1 MAQLEGRWIK
11 DGTIVPSKIDTSSA
25 FTFHDVNVTVDSSV
39 TGNCYVGGDLLV
51 AGSFNHGGGDS
62 TINGSFRITGNSYI
76 DGSLTVA
83 NDYVL
88 GGDSLVIGDSTVI
101 GDSSVY
107 GNFRVEGD
115 VSLMGNSYVGG
126 TARVVGNSIVDG
138 NLLVHGNSTVDF
150 DSTVSGDLTVFGKTY
165 LKNDTTVDG
174 TLAVEGIGGVYG
186 SGRIITNNIS
196 TTQNVESYPV
206 DLYIY
211 SGVISNPLVR
221 VGPGNGLYTRM
232 SIEDGVQFEAQD
244 ISTFND
250 VVTVNS
256 DATVTGNVY
265 LDTIR
270 PNSTDTVTMDS
281 TVTVIGDFTIEG
293 PAAGDKFARIEGAN
307 NTSVIG
313 YNVVSAY
320 GTEFSMRQ
328 NGVSVPGQVAGI
340 LKQDLSEIYTTADH
354 HLLIHTAYG
363 GADSTIYITPDS
375 ANKGVAPDYLPPTL
389 AVTPSSIVVGG
400 AVAVTG
406 DTSCNK
412 IVPYSGKSIQINHG
426 SSDGTNNIYGRTF
439 IYSDPGGTAIY
450 GGAESVSL
458 YSNDSVK
465 IYSDATVTGKFTP
478 FSGISMVGENPIYW
492 KTVPIHSADYVGYL
506 QSYWVPIDVT
516 TSHTFMGGW
525 VTRSTPVGSSPF
537 SRYIQIVNNVT
548 LPTEVNS
555 LGVVRTP
562 TDSTWTLLL
571 SSTTNLDPTDSSD
584 MRAFMFFLKP

>member
-1 MAQLEGRWIK
+1 MAQLKGRWIE
-11 DGTIVPSKIDTSSA
+11 DGTIFPSKVDTSST
-25 FTFHDVNVTVDSSV
+25 FTFQGIEVTVDSSV
-39 TGNCYVGGDLLV
+39 LGNSYIGGDLLV

-76 DGSLTVA
+76 DGTLTVA
-83 NDYVL
+83 TDFVL
-88 GGDSLVIGDSTVI
+88 GGDSYVGGSSRVIGDSTVF

-107 GNFRVEGD
+107 GDLRVEGD
-115 VSLMGNSYVGG
+115 VAFLGNSYVGGSSRIVGDSIVDSDLSVHGNSTVDYDSSVLGNFYVQGDSSMHGGLIIDGDFATLGSSYVGGSARVVGDFIVNSDSTGVGNSHIEGDLLVEGDFATMGNSYVGG
-126 TARVVGNSIVDG
+126 SARVVGSSIVD
-138 NLLVHGNSTVDF
+138 V
-150 DSTVSGDLTVFGKTY
+150 DSTVGADLIVSGSAYF
-165 LKNDTTVDG
+165 N
-174 TLAVEGIGGVYG
+174 G
-186 SGRIITNNIS
+186 S
-196 TTQNVESYPV
+196 
-206 DLYIY
+206 
-211 SGVISNPLVR
+211 
-221 VGPGNGLYTRM
+221 
-232 SIEDGVQFEAQD
+232 
-244 ISTFND
+244 
-250 VVTVNS
+250 
-256 DATVTGNVY
+256 
-265 LDTIR
+265 
-270 PNSTDTVTMDS
+270 DS
-281 TVTVIGDFTIEG
+281 TVVVSGGFTIEG
-293 PAAGDKFARIEGAN
+293 PATGDKFARIEGAN

-313 YNVVSAY
+313 YQVVSAY

-340 LKQDLSEIYTTADH
+340 LKSDLSEIHTTADH

-389 AVTPSSIVVGG
+389 AITPSSIVVGG

-426 SSDGTNNIYGRTF
+426 ASDGTNNIYGRTF

-450 GGAESVSL
+450 GGAGSVSL

-478 FSGISMVGENPIYW
+478 YSGISMIGENPIYW
-492 KTVPIHSADYVGYL
+492 KTIPIHSADYVGFL

-525 VTRSTPVGSSPF
+525 VTRSTPVGGFPF
-537 SRYIQIVNNVT
+537 SRYIQIVNNT
-548 LPTEVNS
+548 LLPTEVNS
-555 LGVVRTP
+555 LGVVRSLA
-562 TDSTWTLLL
+562 DSTWTLLL
-571 SSTTNLDPTDSSD
+571 SSSTNLDPTDSSD